1 MSEVQIKSRYIEFS
15 LGSQLYAIPLLTV
28 KEVILKPET
37 TAVPNMPSYFEGM
50 INLRGQVL
58 GIYNLRKKMGAKSKD
73 NNELANDVVIIIE
86 NNGINVGMIVDEVTR
101 VLNVE
106 SSMIGPAPLK
116 EDDPARNFINSVI
129 RVDGELVMTVNV
141 VELLELEKFKKLQ
154 KVA

>member
-15 LGSQLYAIPLLTV
+15 LGAQLYAIPLLTV

-86 NNGINVGMIVDEVTR
+86 NNGISVGMIVDEVTR

-129 RVDGELVMTVNV
+129 RVNGELVMTVNV

-154 KVA
+154 KAA